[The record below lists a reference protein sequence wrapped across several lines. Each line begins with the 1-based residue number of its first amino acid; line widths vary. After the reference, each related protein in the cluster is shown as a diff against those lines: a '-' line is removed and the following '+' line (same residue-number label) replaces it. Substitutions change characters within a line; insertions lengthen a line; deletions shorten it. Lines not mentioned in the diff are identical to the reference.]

1 MRERHKQ
8 RFVEATAE
16 LRLRHRAMAK
26 RVRALE
32 MQLLKNSV
40 RLLYSFMK
48 SWLVS
53 FMLHVIRILYQH

>member
-1 MRERHKQ
+1 MRERHKH

-32 MQLLKNSV
+32 VQLLKNTV
-40 RLLYSFMK
+40 RLLLIY
-48 SWLVS
+48 LQI
-53 FMLHVIRILYQH
+53 HEIIA

>member
-40 RLLYSFMK
+40 RMLLIYVTCSLMK
-48 SWLVS
+48 YNL
-53 FMLHVIRILYQH
+53 IK